1 MNQLKE
7 KIRKLEM
14 ELWKRAQNR
23 DSKAYLEIVS
33 ENAVMVCGGFRCT
46 GKEYAGIISEF
57 DVASY
62 NGRDY
67 ETVFCSEE
75 LVQNH
80 YVIETKVKE
89 ERNKDLE
96 GIFHVTSTWKKE
108 NQEWKLIYNMDS
120 RIIE

>member
-46 GKEYAGIISEF
+46 GAEYARMIEEFDCKEY
-57 DVASY
+57 
-62 NGRDY
+62 R
-67 ETVFCSEE
+67 
-75 LVQNH
+75 
-80 YVIETKVKE
+80 
-89 ERNKDLE
+89 
-96 GIFHVTSTWKKE
+96 
-108 NQEWKLIYNMDS
+108 
-120 RIIE
+120 

>member
-62 NGRDY
+62 NVR
-67 ETVFCSEE
+67 VSVRILAFNNN
-75 LVQNH
+75 VVH
-80 YVIETKVKE
+80 VVKQ
-89 ERNKDLE
+89 
-96 GIFHVTSTWKKE
+96 IS
-108 NQEWKLIYNMDS
+108 
-120 RIIE
+120 

>member
-62 NGRDY
+62 NVRDY

-96 GIFHVTSTWKKE
+96 GIFHVTST
-108 NQEWKLIYNMDS
+108 
-120 RIIE
+120 